1 MAATCLRCSASLPF
15 EGAPC
20 PECGTPGPAPEFYL
34 RPVDR
39 SPISEELLEHLRAAT
54 SGEFEIIREIGR
66 GGMARVY
73 LAREIALDRQVAL
86 KVLSPLFSEY
96 PEIVR
101 RFQQEARTAGQL
113 SHPNILPVFA
123 VYQGD
128 GLSFFTMP
136 FVKGCSLRDILRA
149 AGPVEL
155 EEALEYVRQAAKGLA
170 YAHQHGVVH
179 RDVKPEN
186 MLLEE
191 ATARLLLTDFGIAKA
206 LGAESLT
213 LPGDMIGT
221 PHYMAPEQCG
231 GQLEVDARTDQYSL
245 ALVAYEMLTGEH
257 PFAVDGLRELLM
269 KQLKEDPP
277 PLSQRRP
284 DLPPHVCQT
293 IHRALAK
300 DPEDRFDAIEDFARA
315 LLGAVGSEGV
325 GRHGRHR
332 AGDATS
338 GAHAKTVRMRKQLL
352 RLHRKRRL
360 RRWAGRGAIAV
371 AASLALYLGVA
382 AVSRGGAP
390 PASEIAPDAA
400 ERLRVAFAEVDALA
414 TAGAELSGP
423 PADLLGGDADELPV
437 VPSAE
442 GSGGGEQLAAA
453 AVPRRP
459 RTRSTGS
466 AAGSAPASAE
476 QDRPSRSSGGAAN
489 EDEGRAQESELP
501 ATAAPSIEEGREPAR
516 ATGEGATEEQPPEA
530 SHDRGPAAAE
540 PASSNSPRPAGDAT
554 PVEEDAA
561 GEGDVAAVAHE
572 SASSTPDWVLEQ
584 YRLALEQEDLE
595 ALAHIYSGELPA
607 QDARMLRRIFDSAEE
622 IRVEM
627 KAGEYKMEGTRAIV
641 DVEFPMRYVLART
654 KRAQQYTLKLRMTL
668 EQLGE
673 GWRLL
678 ALEQR

>member
-1 MAATCLRCSASLPF
+1 MAATCLRCCASLPF
-15 EGAPC
+15 EGASC

-136 FVKGCSLRDILRA
+136 FVKGCSLREILRA
-149 AGPVEL
+149 AGPLEL
-155 EEALEYVRQAAKGLA
+155 EEALEYLRQAAKGLA
-170 YAHQHGVVH
+170 YAHLHGVVH

-213 LPGDMIGT
+213 LPGDVIGT
-221 PHYMAPEQCG
+221 PHYMAPEQCE
-231 GQLEVDARTDQYSL
+231 GQQEVDARTDQYSL

-257 PFAVDGLRELLM
+257 PFAVDGLRELIL
-269 KQLKEDPP
+269 KQLKEDPA

-284 DLPPHVCQT
+284 DVPPHVCQT
-293 IHRALAK
+293 IHRALSK
-300 DPEDRFDAIEDFARA
+300 DPEDRFDAIEDFARV
-315 LLGAVGSEGV
+315 LMGGAESERE
-325 GRHGRHR
+325 GRDRRRR

-338 GAHAKTVRMRKQLL
+338 AAHAKTVRMRKQLL

-360 RRWAGRGAIAV
+360 RRWAGRGAAAV
-371 AASLALYLGVA
+371 AASLTLYLAVA
-382 AVSRGGAP
+382 AVSGGGAP
-390 PASEIAPDAA
+390 PASEAARDAA
-400 ERLRVAFAEVDALA
+400 ERLQVAFAEVDALA
-414 TAGAELSGP
+414 VDGAELAGP
-423 PADLLGGDADELPV
+423 PADLLSSEADQVPV

-442 GSGGGEQLAAA
+442 AGGGEELAAA
-453 AVPRRP
+453 V
-459 RTRSTGS
+459 
-466 AAGSAPASAE
+466 
-476 QDRPSRSSGGAAN
+476 
-489 EDEGRAQESELP
+489 
-501 ATAAPSIEEGREPAR
+501 
-516 ATGEGATEEQPPEA
+516 
-530 SHDRGPAAAE
+530 E
-540 PASSNSPRPAGDAT
+540 PASSDSPQPAGDAT

-561 GEGDVAAVAHE
+561 GEGDVAAVADE
-572 SASSTPDWVLEQ
+572 SASSSPDWVLEQ

-595 ALAHIYSGELPA
+595 ALAHIYGGAVPA
-607 QDARMLRRIFDSAEE
+607 EDARMLRRIFDSADE
-622 IRVEM
+622 IQAEM
-627 KAGEYKMEGTRAIV
+627 KAGDYRIDAGRAIV

-668 EQLGE
+668 EQVGE

-678 ALEQR
+678 ALAQR

>member
-1 MAATCLRCSASLPF
+1 MAATCVRCCASLPF
-15 EGAPC
+15 DGAPC

-34 RPVDR
+34 RPADR

-113 SHPNILPVFA
+113 SHPHILPVFA

-149 AGPVEL
+149 AGPLEL
-155 EEALEYVRQAAKGLA
+155 EEALEYLRQAAKGLA

-191 ATARLLLTDFGIAKA
+191 ATGRLLLTDFGLAKA

-221 PHYMAPEQCG
+221 PHYMAPEQCE
-231 GQLEVDARTDQYSL
+231 GQQEVDARTDQYSL
-245 ALVAYEMLTGEH
+245 ALVAYEMLIGEY
-257 PFAVDGLRELLM
+257 PFAVEGLRELLM

-277 PLSQRRP
+277 PLSERRP
-284 DLPPHVCQT
+284 DVPLHVCQT
-293 IHRALAK
+293 IHRALSK

-315 LLGAVGSEGV
+315 LMGGAGSEGV
-325 GRHGRHR
+325 GRERR
-332 AGDATS
+332 RRTGDATS
-338 GAHAKTVRMRKQLL
+338 AAHAKTVRMRKQLL

-360 RRWAGRGAIAV
+360 RRWAGRGAVAV
-371 AASLALYLGVA
+371 AASLTLYLGVA

-390 PASEIAPDAA
+390 PASEAARDAA
-400 ERLRVAFAEVDALA
+400 ERLQVAFVEVDALA
-414 TAGAELSGP
+414 VDGAELAGP
-423 PADLLGGDADELPV
+423 PADLLGSDADEVPV
-437 VPSAE
+437 MPSAE
-442 GSGGGEQLAAA
+442 GAGGEELAAA
-453 AVPRRP
+453 AAPRRP
-459 RTRSTGS
+459 PIRS
-466 AAGSAPASAE
+466 AGSAGGSMPARAA
-476 QDRPSRSSGGAAN
+476 QDRPSSSTDGSAK
-489 EDEGRAQESELP
+489 EDEGRTQEPSSASRVGRAGEQAPQMSSAGIPP
-501 ATAAPSIEEGREPAR
+501 AP
-516 ATGEGATEEQPPEA
+516 
-530 SHDRGPAAAE
+530 E
-540 PASSNSPRPAGDAT
+540 PASSEPPQPAGDAT
-554 PVEEDAA
+554 REEGDAA
-561 GEGDVAAVAHE
+561 AGDLSGGADAAF
-572 SASSTPDWVLEQ
+572 SRSRDWVLER

-595 ALAHIYSGELPA
+595 ALADIYGGEVPA
-607 QDARMLRRIFDSAEE
+607 EDAGMLQRIFASAEE
-622 IRVEM
+622 IQVEM
-627 KAGEYKMEGTRAIV
+627 KAGEYRMEGTRAIV